1 MKKERKYPFCK
12 AEKNDSAPVTEDV
25 YAGPEFFGVRSAP
38 DSEPEEAPPVP
49 DSDITSSE
57 NAEKQENGP
66 GEEKKDSP
74 EPPKG
79 GFAPYPGPPPQ
90 TFMCVY
96 AGPEFFSGRQGPPAG
111 AYTPPQQDV
120 YSKYCPTCG
129 TPAYKKAKFCTEC
142 GYVFLKEDSRLCP
155 YCGASNLKTSKFC
168 SECGSRF
175 VDAENV

>member
-25 YAGPEFFGVRSAP
+25 YAGPEFF
-38 DSEPEEAPPVP
+38 
-49 DSDITSSE
+49 
-57 NAEKQENGP
+57 
-66 GEEKKDSP
+66 
-74 EPPKG
+74 
-79 GFAPYPGPPPQ
+79 
-90 TFMCVY
+90 
-96 AGPEFFSGRQGPPAG
+96 SGRQGPPAG
-111 AYTPPQQDV
+111 AFAPPPQEV

-142 GYVFLKEDSRLCP
+142 GYVFLKEDSKLCP

-175 VDAENV
+175 ADAENV